1 MKIVI
6 CAVPYSPNLGD
17 GVIYENI
24 KQLLLERV
32 PGAQV
37 SALDIAGRDDY
48 VKTGIS
54 KKSLVNKVPKRLRP
68 YAVCTYFS
76 LQYFLRWRRKWV
88 SQLADADLVV
98 VGGGQLL
105 LDVHLNF
112 PVKLFLLSKAVKAA
126 GKSGKVAVFGVGVS
140 KSMSSAGTGLTRR
153 TWENLAPIQ
162 ASTRD
167 IASAQNLKLI
177 LGQPLDVKVT
187 PDPGIYSQQTFAA
200 FLPPRATGNVL
211 GICISSP
218 LELNQAGMEKQD
230 YSERIGKYFQ
240 ELAIQAVTLGYR
252 VHLFTNGSPE
262 DEAFKDALA
271 AGLDPEIV
279 NLPRPGV
286 PSQLVANIGQ
296 CDCVIA
302 HRLHANI
309 VAYAL
314 DIPSIGLNW
323 DSKVQSFFEL
333 TGRGRF
339 FMPAPV
345 PDVTRTFK
353 LLYQAL
359 QVDGTGE
366 KLRLTQQLTT
376 EIAALLERS
385 GLAGKVHA
393 AEADSAARAVTA
405 AA

>member
-48 VKTGIS
+48 VKAGIS
-54 KKSLVNKVPKRLRP
+54 KKSLVSKVPKLLRP

-140 KSMSSAGTGLTRR
+140 KSMSSAGTGLTKR

-187 PDPGIYSQQTFAA
+187 PDPGIYSQHTFAA
-200 FLPPRATGNVL
+200 FLPPRAIGNVL

-230 YSERIGKYFQ
+230 YSKRIGKYFQ

-262 DEAFKDALA
+262 DEAFKDGLA

-296 CDCVIA
+296 CDCIIA

-359 QVDGTGE
+359 QVDGAGE

-385 GLAGKVHA
+385 GLAGKA
-393 AEADSAARAVTA
+393 PAPGPDPAARAVTA

>member
-37 SALDIAGRDDY
+37 GALDIAGRDDY
-48 VKTGIS
+48 VTAGIS
-54 KKSLVNKVPKRLRP
+54 KKSLVSKVPKLLRP

-76 LQYFLRWRRKWV
+76 LQYFLRWRRKWI

-140 KSMSSAGTGLTRR
+140 KSMSSAGTGLTKRA
-153 TWENLAPIQ
+153 WENLAPIQ

-200 FLPPRATGNVL
+200 FLPPRAAGNVL

-218 LELNQAGMEKQD
+218 LELNQAGVEKQD

-279 NLPRPGV
+279 NLPRPGT
-286 PSQLVANIGQ
+286 PSQLVANIGR
-296 CDCVIA
+296 CDCIIA

-366 KLRLTQQLTT
+366 KQRLTQQLTA
-376 EIAALLERS
+376 EIAALLEHC
-385 GLAGKVHA
+385 GLAGRA
-393 AEADSAARAVTA
+393 PAPGPDAAARAVTA